1 MFDTLRHALEDYLNA
16 RTPPA
21 ERRQLLA
28 GMKETLV
35 RARMGID
42 DLRGGVEIT
51 RSRLVAER
59 RELETVQRRKT
70 LAQGIGDAET
80 VAVAE
85 RYERQHA
92 ERVDVLG
99 RKLEVQERELAIT
112 EHEVSDMTAE
122 LKRAVGSAIGASAG
136 QGPSGS
142 AASAGVASDSHTDS
156 PADVENLAG
165 DLDALARQRQR
176 AARDAGA
183 EARLA
188 EMKRRMGK

>member
-1 MFDTLRHALEDYLNA
+1 MFDTLRQALEDYLNA

-21 ERRQLLA
+21 ERRHLLA

-42 DLRGGVEIT
+42 DLRGGVELT

-92 ERVDVLG
+92 DRVDVLV

-122 LKRAVGSAIGASAG
+122 LKRAVGSPSGESVG
-136 QGPSGS
+136 QGPS
-142 AASAGVASDSHTDS
+142 AAGGGVE
-156 PADVENLAG
+156 ADPRTSGTPDADNLAG

>member
-1 MFDTLRHALEDYLNA
+1 MFDTLRQALEDYLNA

-21 ERRQLLA
+21 ERRHLLA
-28 GMKETLV
+28 GMKDTLV

-42 DLRGGVEIT
+42 DLRGGVELT
-51 RSRLVAER
+51 RSRLAAER

-92 ERVDVLG
+92 DRVDVLV

-122 LKRAVGSAIGASAG
+122 LKRAVGSPIGESAG
-136 QGPSGS
+136 PGPSGS
-142 AASAGVASDSHTDS
+142 AGGGVE
-156 PADVENLAG
+156 ADLRTSGAPDAEDLAG

-176 AARDAGA
+176 TARDAGA